1 MKILY
6 TLIVA
11 AWFWVRELGGAGSG
25 TVAEAETVAEAGAGA
40 GTGAGI
46 GAGAAWCCLKCVF
59 LSWACWK
66 TEAIKKKK
74 NNQISITHYSQNW

>member
-1 MKILY
+1 MLY

-11 AWFWVRELGGAGSG
+11 ARFWVRELDGAGP
-25 TVAEAETVAEAGAGA
+25 ETVAGA
-40 GTGAGI
+40 GTVAGTVAGA
-46 GAGAAWCCLKCVF
+46 GAGAAWCCLKRAF

>member
-1 MKILY
+1 MLY
-6 TLIVA
+6 TLIVV
-11 AWFWVRELGGAGSG
+11 AWFWVTGLVDKDWPDDDDGSAVVAEACDVV
-25 TVAEAETVAEAGAGA
+25 VAEAETVAVAV
-40 GTGAGI
+40 
-46 GAGAAWCCLKCVF
+46 WCCLKRAF